1 MNGRKHGQRRKR
13 GQIGIV
19 GGKAA
24 LGEKNEIF
32 FSCEMKAKALRIKA
46 NHK

>member
-1 MNGRKHGQRRKR
+1 MAGRGASIGHHKSMNGRKHGQRRKR

-24 LGEKNEIF
+24 LGEKKRNIF
-32 FSCEMKAKALRIKA
+32 FM
-46 NHK
+46 